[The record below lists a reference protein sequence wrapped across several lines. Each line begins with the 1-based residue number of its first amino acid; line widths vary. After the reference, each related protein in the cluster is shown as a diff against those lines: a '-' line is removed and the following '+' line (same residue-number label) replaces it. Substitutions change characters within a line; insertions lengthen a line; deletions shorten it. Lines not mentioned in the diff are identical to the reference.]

1 MKGYRLYADKDGE
14 SHFEES
20 EVAFTPKQ
28 YAPPAPP
35 FDISEPVETAR
46 YVTVRFPAGWDSPFH
61 CAPRRQ
67 LFVVLS
73 GELEGTA
80 SDGASITLKAGDV
93 LLMEDT
99 TGKGHGATVKGDEE
113 LHGLMVYLE

>member
-1 MKGYRLYADKDGE
+1 MKRYRLFADEDGE
-14 SHFEES
+14 SHFEET
-20 EVAFTPKQ
+20 EVAFTPMQ

-80 SDGASITLKAGDV
+80 SDGASITLKAGDTV
-93 LLMEDT
+93 LMEDT
-99 TGKGHGATVKGDEE
+99 TGKGHSAAVKGEDDVY
-113 LHGLMVYLE
+113 GLMVQLE